1 LKSRKVLLET
11 DAKSDL
17 KSIHRWIVDQG
28 SPKVAS
34 AYLRRIQSFI
44 RGLVLASERGLARD
58 DVAPGLRMI
67 PFESV
72 IVAVLIQ
79 ENIVVVLRVFH
90 GSQDWQSAI
99 EGERSDDA

>member
-17 KSIHRWIVDQG
+17 KLIHRWIVLQG

-44 RGLVLASERGLARD
+44 RGLSLASERGAARD
-58 DVAPGLRMI
+58 DLVPGLRMI

-72 IVAVLIQ
+72 IIAVLIQ
-79 ENIVVVLRVFH
+79 ESAVVVLRVFH

-99 EGERSDDA
+99 EGERNDDL